1 MGAETPK
8 HGKACEQWLRSQRL
22 FRKRRF
28 AKFGCNLVLK
38 PELPNTPPVTA
49 STILPV
55 TLCGPTPYH
64 QVLVPWGVARPSEWP
79 PSPEAP
85 ADCSPTLRCS
95 RNFLFW
101 HPAAVTLPDTTKHDA
116 LKSQFVTA
124 KTIGTPALFHFPRP
138 RRKFILITSTPPLT
152 TDCSPLDAALPPVP
166 SVQERAPSSH
176 PSTFATPL
184 APILHVTAADPPRC
198 SNDPTWQSRGDWDA
212 QTAAD
217 LWAALCGGYGAG
229 TGRTPTVTPLSYVPH
244 SYSESSVSSSSG
256 TGSSRS
262 GYAYPMAEE
271 FKPECFLNKYGSI
284 RDDPTPSWVWVWQE
298 GNLSWTSLSRCYNR
312 HCYHNGPLRIQGD
325 KDENGREIPVKA
337 TVPVD
342 RGVLV

>member
-1 MGAETPK
+1 MIQ
-8 HGKACEQWLRSQRL
+8 HGS
-22 FRKRRF
+22 
-28 AKFGCNLVLK
+28 V
-38 PELPNTPPVTA
+38 
-49 STILPV
+49 
-55 TLCGPTPYH
+55 PTM
-64 QVLVPWGVARPSEWP
+64 RPSELYLL
-79 PSPEAP
+79 A
-85 ADCSPTLRCS
+85 CS
-95 RNFLFW
+95 R
-101 HPAAVTLPDTTKHDA
+101 AVVTGMLKPRQTFGPHCAEATEREQVIIHLHHIDT
-116 LKSQFVTA
+116 S
-124 KTIGTPALFHFPRP
+124 
-138 RRKFILITSTPPLT
+138 FI
-152 TDCSPLDAALPPVP
+152 D
-166 SVQERAPSSH
+166 QY
-176 PSTFATPL
+176 
-184 APILHVTAADPPRC
+184 
-198 SNDPTWQSRGDWDA
+198 G
-212 QTAAD
+212 
-217 LWAALCGGYGAG
+217 CGLLV